1 MSRTVKESGKVT
13 LDMSRTVKESGKVT
27 LDMSRTVKESG
38 KVTTSGIELTPKFS
52 HFWRV

>member
-27 LDMSRTVKESG
+27 LEPLPESN
-38 KVTTSGIELTPKFS
+38 
-52 HFWRV
+52 